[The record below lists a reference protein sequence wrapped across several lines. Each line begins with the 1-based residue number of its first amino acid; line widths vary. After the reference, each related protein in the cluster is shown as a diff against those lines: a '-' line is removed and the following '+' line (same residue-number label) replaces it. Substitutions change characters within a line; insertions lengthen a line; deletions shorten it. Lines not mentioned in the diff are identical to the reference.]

1 MSIRDRLVPAVAGAA
16 VLMVALM
23 VIALLRSAANDGT
36 DALEKAKVAQVRTT
50 ADSFNA
56 RVESSI
62 DLARRA
68 GAPPLGAD
76 PGQCRRPGDAE
87 DVRHRP
93 GRPVRDA
100 SSSMLTTP

>member
-1 MSIRDRLVPAVAGAA
+1 MIVSSPPPRGRPCSL
-16 VLMVALM
+16 VALM
-23 VIALLRSAANDGT
+23 VVALLRSAANDGT

-62 DLARRA
+62 TSL
-68 GAPPLGAD
+68 GGLGSPPLGAD
-76 PGQCRRPGDAE
+76 PAQRRRPGDAE

-93 GRPVRDA
+93 GGPVRN
-100 SSSMLTTP
+100 LPRRC

>member
-1 MSIRDRLVPAVAGAA
+1 MIVSSPSSPGLA
-16 VLMVALM
+16 VLLVALM

-36 DALEKAKVAQVRTT
+36 DALEEAKVAQVRTT

-62 DLARRA
+62 SSL
-68 GAPPLGAD
+68 GGLGA
-76 PGQCRRPGDAE
+76 RPWELTLRSAADQDDAE

-93 GRPVRDA
+93 GRPVRDP
-100 SSSMLTTP
+100 SSSTPTTR